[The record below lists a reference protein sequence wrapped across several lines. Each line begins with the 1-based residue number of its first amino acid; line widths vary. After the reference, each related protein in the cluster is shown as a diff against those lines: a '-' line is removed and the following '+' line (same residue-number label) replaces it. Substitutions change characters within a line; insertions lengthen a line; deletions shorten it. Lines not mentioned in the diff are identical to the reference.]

1 MVNFIIYEDETK
13 FRDLYFSVIDNYFK
27 NTRVAYEITEINKYD
42 SKTEKLLE
50 KVGDNRIYI
59 LDIEVPGMSGLDLA
73 RKIRNDNDY
82 QSQIIIVTT
91 HDNLKDYDMLSDML
105 TLAFISKF
113 YELENK
119 LREKVKKAYEI
130 VTSNKLIEFQR
141 KNQIYQVL
149 LNDILYI
156 EKSIDENVATIV
168 TKNDRYKTNLTL
180 TEVEERLENDPRFY
194 RVNRGCLI
202 NLNKVTMY
210 DKDDNILEFGPTE
223 YVDVISKSKK
233 KELRKLLDKNQQ
245 KEFQKAGVR

>member
-1 MVNFIIYEDETK
+1 MVNFIIYEDEVK

-27 NTRVAYEITEINKYD
+27 NTKIAYEITEINKYD
-42 SKTEKLLE
+42 RKTEKTLE
-50 KVGDNRIYI
+50 KIGDNRIYI

-113 YELENK
+113 YDLENI
-119 LREKVKKAYEI
+119 LREKLKKAYEI

-156 EKSIDENVATIV
+156 EKSIDENVATII

-180 TEVEERLENDPRFY
+180 AEVEERLENDPRFY
-194 RVNRGCLI
+194 RVNRGCII

-210 DKDDNILEFGPTE
+210 DKDDDILEFGPTE

-233 KELRKLLDKNQQ
+233 KELRKLLDRNQQ
-245 KEFQKAGVR
+245 KEFQKAGVK